1 MPLANRSYVAEDDAL
16 AYGLVE
22 EPIFA
27 TDLRFAQV

>member
-1 MPLANRSYVAEDDAL
+1 VAEDDAL

-22 EPIFA
+22 ECFVA